1 MAPPQAAARS
11 LHFDAAYAERVTLR
25 DGSTAWLRLV
35 QPTDGPIL
43 TAGFKGLSPRSRFR
57 RFMTDKGELAPRD
70 LTYLTHID
78 QYDHFALGALRSLPG
93 QPGDGLG
100 IARFI
105 RLRDRPAVA
114 EAAVAV
120 VDSMQRKGLGRLLL
134 ARLAAAARERG
145 IERFYCEVL
154 ETNLPIQ
161 RLLHELGLSTL
172 PAAEEGV
179 FSVEIPL
186 SDLKDGGPAPPG
198 LLPYL
203 PSLPAMLERFLA
215 AAASGLVL
223 VRRAVE
229 RWAPDRAGTPGP
241 EPRANKAD

>member
-1 MAPPQAAARS
+1 MAPSPAAARP

-25 DGSTAWLRLV
+25 DGSAAWLRLL

-43 TAGFKGLSPRSRFR
+43 VAGFKGLSPRSRFR

-70 LTYLTHID
+70 LTYLTQID
-78 QYDHFALGALRSLPG
+78 QRDHFALGALRSLPG

-105 RLRDRPAVA
+105 RLRNRPEVA

-120 VDSMQRKGLGRLLL
+120 IDSAQRQGLGRLLL

-145 IERFYCEVL
+145 IERFACEVL

-161 RLLHELGLSTL
+161 RLLHELGLTTL

-186 SDLKDGGPAPPG
+186 SDLESGAHAPG
-198 LLPYL
+198 LLPSL

-215 AAASGLVL
+215 AAAAGLVL

-229 RWAPDRAGTPGP
+229 RWAPDRAGTTGP
-241 EPRANKAD
+241 EPRPTKTD

>member
-1 MAPPQAAARS
+1 MMVPPPAADRP

-25 DGSTAWLRLV
+25 DGSAAWLRLV
-35 QPTDGPIL
+35 RPTDGPLLI
-43 TAGFKGLSPRSRFR
+43 AGFKGLSPRSRFR
-57 RFMTDKGELAPRD
+57 RFLTDKGELVPRD
-70 LTYLTHID
+70 LSYLTQID

-105 RLRDRPAVA
+105 RLRHRPEVA

-120 VDSMQRKGLGRLLL
+120 IDSMQRKGLGRILLV
-134 ARLAAAARERG
+134 RLAAAARERG

-161 RLLHELGLSTL
+161 RLLHELGLVTL

-186 SDLKDGGPAPPG
+186 SDLRREAAPAG
-198 LLPYL
+198 LLPSMSS
-203 PSLPAMLERFLA
+203 PSSMLERFLA
-215 AAASGLVL
+215 AAAAGLLL

-229 RWAPDRAGTPGP
+229 RWAPDRAGTPGTDSRP
-241 EPRANKAD
+241 KSG